1 MIAARE
7 APVLSDIEFVSLARS
22 HYPAQDPVILALF
35 RVGHGISIESLHQGR
50 KTWAS
55 LHAGTALML
64 LAIMSNS
71 LRTCSG
77 RR

>member
-22 HYPAQDPVILALF
+22 HYPAQDPIILALF

-50 KTWAS
+50 KT
-55 LHAGTALML
+55 
-64 LAIMSNS
+64 
-71 LRTCSG
+71 
-77 RR
+77 